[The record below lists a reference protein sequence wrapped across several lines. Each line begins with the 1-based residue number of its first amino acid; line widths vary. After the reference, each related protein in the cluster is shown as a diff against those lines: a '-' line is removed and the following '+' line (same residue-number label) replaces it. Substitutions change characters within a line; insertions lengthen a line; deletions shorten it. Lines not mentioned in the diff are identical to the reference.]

1 MVDRLAEVVALLRPR
16 APFTKVVSGAGR
28 WGVRRTEYGHPFYCV
43 ILEGLARLSIDGQ
56 ELTALEAGDFV
67 LIPSTPGFAMTSSE
81 PPPPEAFSAMPLLL
95 PNGEYR
101 HGDSAAAADIR
112 FLVGHWVFDSPDT
125 ALLVSLLPRWVHVRA
140 EPRLSMIVQLV
151 GDESRAQRPARDVIM
166 EHLLEVLMIEALR
179 SSSGSAAPPDLLRGL
194 ADERLAV
201 ALRRMHQSPSEPWT
215 VAQLAKESALSR
227 STFFGPLPAR
237 LGCGADGR
245 PAGLA
250 NGAGQTVPARPAR
263 WCCRRGGQRWL
274 QLGEHLHR
282 CVHTPRRV
290 VASAIRAR
298 DSRTC
303 QRLKRGLFGGVEWV
317 LSGTNRQT
325 HLAATTRGV
334 PQEMTF
340 GFKLFALL
348 NPWVFPSSIAGRL
361 RWE

>member
-1 MVDRLAEVVALLRPR
+1 MVDPLAEVVALLRPR

-28 WGVRRTEYGHPFYCV
+28 WGVRRTEYGQPFYCV

-56 ELTALEAGDFV
+56 ELTTLEAGDFV

-101 HGDSAAAADIR
+101 HGDPAAAADIR

-151 GDESRAQRPARDVIM
+151 GDESRAQRPARDVIL

-179 SSSGSAAPPDLLRGL
+179 SSSGSEAPPGLLRGL
-194 ADERLAV
+194 ADERLAA

-227 STFFGPLPAR
+227 STFFDRFQRA
-237 LGCGADGR
+237 LGVAPMEYLLAWRMALAKRYLRHRQAGVADVAASVGYSSASTFTVAFTR
-245 PAGLA
+245 HAGLS
-250 NGAGQTVPARPAR
+250 PAQYAR
-263 WCCRRGGQRWL
+263 AAAKP
-274 QLGEHLHR
+274 
-282 CVHTPRRV
+282 V
-290 VASAIRAR
+290 SA
-298 DSRTC
+298 
-303 QRLKRGLFGGVEWV
+303 
-317 LSGTNRQT
+317 
-325 HLAATTRGV
+325 
-334 PQEMTF
+334 
-340 GFKLFALL
+340 
-348 NPWVFPSSIAGRL
+348 
-361 RWE
+361 